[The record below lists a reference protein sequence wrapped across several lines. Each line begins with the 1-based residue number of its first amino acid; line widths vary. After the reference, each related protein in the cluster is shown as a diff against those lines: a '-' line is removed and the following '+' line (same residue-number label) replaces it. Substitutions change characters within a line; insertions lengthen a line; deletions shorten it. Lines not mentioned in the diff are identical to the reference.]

1 MSGQRNKKPD
11 DIVMKR
17 QEYLDNLNL
26 EIELQDANERAVRTY
41 KETGQ
46 MPVTT
51 QMKDNRTVE
60 DKLRDVEKLKASIRE
75 DMAVIADSRLT
86 DNIIQLIQNSP
97 FNQDGNLLIFFAQR
111 APDIVKNL
119 QKSYKFGIRGD
130 QNDAEQFVSF
140 VVKFY
145 TDKNNLN
152 SSTKQFMSRLGTT
165 SKQGLSR
172 KINEQ
177 AEILTRLETEMKR
190 IVVHVKNTLPES
202 YGGISLL
209 PFKQSIVSKSEYLV
223 KMITLIKEIYPANL
237 IYTNKEKKLMI
248 NGVPFKAELQDFENV
263 FNDRFKIEFGR
274 DVSTL
279 AQNVFDLF
287 FNYIN
292 KNIPNLDY
300 VNTMITK
307 LQKQSDILI
316 KRPDE
321 INRISFIDALDNLD
335 TVINTGENIEYIQN
349 VKKAKDEIL
358 NYIYQLVIAEQYT
371 RVNTIKYDYPLVPTS
386 GVPTIGVP
394 TSEYPALGVPTAEYP
409 ASETPVEGLLP
420 LPPNP
425 TTQDEYAY
433 FAAIVL
439 FNKILTIQKGKILPT
454 TQADKII
461 DSSIAARNIIK
472 DLKDYGIKIPIFTRY
487 NTRESFLKKMK
498 TKIKLAF
505 NKINEETY
513 KDDTDMPS
521 LEYMGDVGEA
531 AEGSSDIPA
540 TGEPKFDLSTVK
552 QRTNQAYIDQY
563 TIYLVKLFNYLMRS
577 GIKGAELLKRIEVM
591 NNQAIH
597 DNNLERLR
605 IRKDPSK
612 PASIT
617 ILTNTD
623 AFLKGQLTELDLAY
637 SEELDRE
644 LSETTAK
651 PAGAPSGSGFGKI
664 SKIQGTGFPQPAYNF
679 TKQKVEPTQGIQ
691 SDPRYIKFGRYLVNT
706 KSLKDNKLSLRREK
720 GTPIASLPVYK
731 MSHPFSNVMK
741 KIVGGAL
748 PTAEDFSQLT
758 DDEKRYLHKVSKEAD
773 LSHKMEIP
781 TPSKDEEEKDVHL
794 FNVYKGEIMAGND
807 SKEMIKKF
815 KLLMIKLVNNRSLDK
830 RDVSEIMQMLTEA
843 GY

>member
-46 MPVTT
+46 MPVST

-60 DKLRDVEKLKASIRE
+60 DKLRDVEKIKASIRE
-75 DMAVIADSRLT
+75 DMALIADSRLT
-86 DNIIQLIQNSP
+86 DSIIQLIQNSP

-140 VVKFY
+140 VIKFY

-190 IVVHVKNTLPES
+190 IVVHVKNTLPAKIER
-202 YGGISLL
+202 ISLL
-209 PFKQSIVSKSEYLV
+209 PFKKNIVSKADYLV

-237 IYTNKEKKLMI
+237 LYTDSELKL
-248 NGVPFKAELQDFENV
+248 NGNAFKADLQDFENI
-263 FNDRFKIEFGR
+263 FNDRFIIEFGR
-274 DVSTL
+274 GTRAD
-279 AQNVFDLF
+279 QQIFDLF

-349 VKKAKDEIL
+349 VKKAKDAIL
-358 NYIYQLVIAEQYT
+358 KYIYDLVVSGQYT

-386 GVPTIGVP
+386 GVPTSGVP
-394 TSEYPALGVPTAEYP
+394 TSGVPTAEFP
-409 ASETPVEGLLP
+409 TPEFPSLEFADTEVTPDEYEPMELLP
-420 LPPNP
+420 IPPKP
-425 TTQDEYAY
+425 TDEKTYLYA
-433 FAAIVL
+433 AAVTLYNIIVKNR
-439 FNKILTIQKGKILPT
+439 NKIKRDLNKEETK
-454 TQADKII
+454 KII
-461 DSSIAARNIIK
+461 DSYIEKRDIIK
-472 DLKDYGIKIPIFTRY
+472 DYEKFGIVRESIPEDLFKSSMRQKIIKEFNRIVAIESGAASGTSDDTSAATVPTATAATTVTPTATAATTTASIKPRFNSTDMKDKDEDSYIKAFVKYLLALRQYYKVDKKLPLDTINELILNEYNNVSKINHLDKLGTLGITPTSKTTQQISNLIGGYYQHALKKIP
-487 NTRESFLKKMK
+487 
-498 TKIKLAF
+498 A
-505 NKINEETY
+505 
-513 KDDTDMPS
+513 
-521 LEYMGDVGEA
+521 
-531 AEGSSDIPA
+531 
-540 TGEPKFDLSTVK
+540 
-552 QRTNQAYIDQY
+552 
-563 TIYLVKLFNYLMRS
+563 
-577 GIKGAELLKRIEVM
+577 
-591 NNQAIH
+591 
-597 DNNLERLR
+597 
-605 IRKDPSK
+605 
-612 PASIT
+612 
-617 ILTNTD
+617 
-623 AFLKGQLTELDLAY
+623 
-637 SEELDRE
+637 
-644 LSETTAK
+644 
-651 PAGAPSGSGFGKI
+651 GSGLRKT

-731 MSHPFSNVMK
+731 MSHPFGNVMK

>member
-26 EIELQDANERAVRTY
+26 QIELQDANERAVRTY

-46 MPVTT
+46 MPVST

-60 DKLRDVEKLKASIRE
+60 DKLRDVEKIKASIRE

-86 DNIIQLIQNSP
+86 ESIIQLIQNSP

-140 VVKFY
+140 VIKFY

-177 AEILTRLETEMKR
+177 AEILTRLEVEMKR
-190 IVVHVKNTLPES
+190 IVLHVKNSLPAT
-202 YGGISLL
+202 YNRISLL
-209 PFKQSIVSKSEYLV
+209 PFKQNIVSKSEYLTQ
-223 KMITLIKEIYPANL
+223 MIEAIKEIYPPSL
-237 IYTNKEKKLMI
+237 IYYVKGDPTNKLGLKSTLQDIEKL
-248 NGVPFKAELQDFENV
+248 FTELQIDFLPKTRAIQ
-263 FNDRFKIEFGR
+263 ND
-274 DVSTL
+274 L
-279 AQNVFDLF
+279 DLF
-287 FNYIN
+287 LNYIN

-300 VNTMITK
+300 VNTLITK
-307 LQKQSDILI
+307 LQRQSDILI
-316 KRPDE
+316 KRPDD
-321 INRISFIDALDNLD
+321 INKTSFIDALDNLES
-335 TVINTGENIEYIQN
+335 VINTGEDERFIKRVIE
-349 VKKAKDEIL
+349 AKDNIL
-358 NYIYQLVIAEQYT
+358 DYIRMKIITHDFERTNIGMYGSTDFDLSATTEEEEPVSMEGE
-371 RVNTIKYDYPLVPTS
+371 PLATAGVPITTAGVPVAPETS
-386 GVPTIGVP
+386 G
-394 TSEYPALGVPTAEYP
+394 
-409 ASETPVEGLLP
+409 
-420 LPPNP
+420 
-425 TTQDEYAY
+425 
-433 FAAIVL
+433 
-439 FNKILTIQKGKILPT
+439 
-454 TQADKII
+454 
-461 DSSIAARNIIK
+461 
-472 DLKDYGIKIPIFTRY
+472 
-487 NTRESFLKKMK
+487 
-498 TKIKLAF
+498 
-505 NKINEETY
+505 
-513 KDDTDMPS
+513 
-521 LEYMGDVGEA
+521 A
-531 AEGSSDIPA
+531 AEGSTAVSPVIYLENGDPVFNIKGLKDIKLKDKNEYMKKYSIFLNTVYFYLLDDGIDERVINGIINELNADNVHFTNINSVLSILPNITTPEAHIMKDMINSYFVKSKVAELNRRKANPPLKRRNDIPPTTTPIIDKDA
-540 TGEPKFDLSTVK
+540 EVERLVVLLQRTIPLDLFGEINDTVK
-552 QRTNQAYIDQY
+552 RITEVGVTRRKTEDEIMDEIIQY
-563 TIYLVKLFNYLMRS
+563 LNNMVK
-577 GIKGAELLKRIEVM
+577 ET
-591 NNQAIH
+591 
-597 DNNLERLR
+597 
-605 IRKDPSK
+605 K
-612 PASIT
+612 P
-617 ILTNTD
+617 
-623 AFLKGQLTELDLAY
+623 
-637 SEELDRE
+637 
-644 LSETTAK
+644 K
-651 PAGAPSGSGFGKI
+651 PAGSGLRKT
-664 SKIQGTGFPQPAYNF
+664 SKIQGTGFPQPVYNF

-731 MSHPFSNVMK
+731 MSHPFGNVMK